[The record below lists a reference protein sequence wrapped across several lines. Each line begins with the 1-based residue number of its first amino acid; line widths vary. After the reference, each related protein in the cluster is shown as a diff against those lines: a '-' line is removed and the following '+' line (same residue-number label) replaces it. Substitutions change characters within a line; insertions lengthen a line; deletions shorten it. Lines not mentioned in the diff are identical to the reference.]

1 MGYKLNVTISLPPF
15 SYYLLPLLVCA
26 KLAFGKCCF
35 VSVGIGMTGTKESV
49 ERDQQE
55 LWNYPISKKISVV
68 ISEKKKTSTPCNKY
82 CIFNGPFSPFS
93 KNCVRVGGE

>member
-1 MGYKLNVTISLPPF
+1 
-15 SYYLLPLLVCA
+15 
-26 KLAFGKCCF
+26 
-35 VSVGIGMTGTKESV
+35 MTGTKESV
-49 ERDQQE
+49 ERDQQQ

-68 ISEKKKTSTPCNKY
+68 ISKKKKTSTPCNKY